1 MTCCRMTEMDV
12 EFRLLE
18 VKSCGVQAHRNGGY
32 PPIRGRLRAGRARL
46 RAALCGNP
54 LEAEAHRHGV
64 VPFTGGA
71 PRGVSNEGTDRGA
84 CLGEGRLPGY
94 RQQH

>member
-12 EFRLLE
+12 ESRLLE
-18 VKSCGVQAHRNGGY
+18 VKSCGVQAHRSAGY
-32 PPIRGRLRAGRARL
+32 PPIRGRLRARRARL

-54 LEAEAHRHGV
+54 IEAEAYRHGAAA
-64 VPFTGGA
+64 FAGGA
-71 PRGVSNEGTDRGA
+71 PGRVGNEGADRRA
-84 CLGEGRLPGY
+84 YLGKRRLPGY